1 MSATPRRCSS
11 ASICIRRRKIKGLS
25 RGEHVKALLL
35 LVLARRP
42 RLLVLDEPTSGLD
55 PVARHEVIAELMDV
69 LQDDQRSI
77 LFSSHNTVDV
87 EQISDQ
93 ITFIDRGHIVDSN
106 DKETFVEQW
115 RRISVDVPAG
125 VALPALPGIVDV
137 ARSGRIAVVTTNAF
151 EPRMTE
157 ALASA
162 GADVRDLQR
171 MTLRGN
177 LRRQRPAQTKGAW
190 RMNRSI
196 TGRLVAKDLYLYR
209 PLIACALVA
218 GVASLVL
225 SRFSA
230 GDHVS
235 TGVNAGV
242 VLFMTTIIAFGIFI
256 AMGGILKERQ
266 DRSQLFVLSL
276 PIAPAQYAMAKVGAA
291 LIAFLVPWIV

>member
-1 MSATPRRCSS
+1 M
-11 ASICIRRRKIKGLS
+11 
-25 RGEHVKALLL
+25 KALLL